1 MSPENLGKLL
11 KSYSDFVSLT
21 EVPEINIHSDVLKTL
36 LSKKYNGLVTFN
48 TWGIVDRVGIHTD
61 KSRFIFDLA
70 GNPKLAYYKMKNI
83 LEETN
88 SDL

>member
-1 MSPENLGKLL
+1 M
-11 KSYSDFVSLT
+11 
-21 EVPEINIHSDVLKTL
+21 
-36 LSKKYNGLVTFN
+36 
-48 TWGIVDRVGIHTD
+48 GIVDRVGIHTD